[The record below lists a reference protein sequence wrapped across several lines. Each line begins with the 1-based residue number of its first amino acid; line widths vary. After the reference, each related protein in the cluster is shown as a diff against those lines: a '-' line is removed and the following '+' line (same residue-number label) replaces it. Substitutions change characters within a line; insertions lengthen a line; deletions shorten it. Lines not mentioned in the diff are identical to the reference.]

1 MVRTP
6 VLFRILAI
14 AAVLLPSAVSADIYD
29 KRDLKPWFSLA
40 GQANFQQTD
49 GINDAVFGRM
59 KDIFADPILDV
70 YEGFDDMTPPY
81 VAFDLGAGVEYER
94 LLVGFHVGFTLPQVS
109 QKPSGITTPTMIDSA
124 QISYRD
130 AKYYF
135 VDLDFTVGW
144 MLASPASVLN
154 VIPSLRAGFSLL
166 SIVYPAN
173 YPLSSSDKK
182 LEDYRLRD
190 RYYTSAGRSI
200 GPELELRLKTSLRTR
215 LSLYG
220 GYRFTAF
227 DQIEIET
234 VDGTNYFPDNSP
246 TDVDA
251 DNAYVGLKFTIV
263 LQSDKEKARDFN
275 KDD

>member
-1 MVRTP
+1 
-6 VLFRILAI
+6 
-14 AAVLLPSAVSADIYD
+14 
-29 KRDLKPWFSLA
+29 
-40 GQANFQQTD
+40 
-49 GINDAVFGRM
+49 
-59 KDIFADPILDV
+59 
-70 YEGFDDMTPPY
+70 
-81 VAFDLGAGVEYER
+81 
-94 LLVGFHVGFTLPQVS
+94 
-109 QKPSGITTPTMIDSA
+109 MID
-124 QISYRD
+124 
-130 AKYYF
+130 KYLLFPYY
-135 VDLDFTVGW
+135 
-144 MLASPASVLN
+144 MVL
-154 VIPSLRAGFSLL
+154 
-166 SIVYPAN
+166 
-173 YPLSSSDKK
+173 
-182 LEDYRLRD
+182 RLRD